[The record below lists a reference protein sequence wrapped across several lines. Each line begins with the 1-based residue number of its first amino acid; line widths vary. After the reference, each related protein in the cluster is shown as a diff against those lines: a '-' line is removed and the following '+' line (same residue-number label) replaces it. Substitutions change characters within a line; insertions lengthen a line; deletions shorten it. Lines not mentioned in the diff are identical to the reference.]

1 MAEEVTYKFNA
12 DVSELNNNL
21 NKLNK
26 NLENTN
32 NAANKTEDK
41 LSLFGKATQ
50 KAANSFKKL
59 GDTLKGGFGVGLAVK
74 AFDSLTGAIMENQ
87 EVSDAL
93 SRGMIVIRAVAGQ
106 LVDEFKPLGQFLSKI
121 FNDPLQAL
129 KDFGKLLYD
138 NIVVRFEGLMELLP
152 KIGEAFSLLFEGE
165 FKKAALVATDAV
177 GKVVLGV
184 EDLSDKTVK
193 VYDKLVEGATR
204 VAKAGK
210 KALDQSA
217 AVVQAEKNVARLQVL
232 YQGIVEKYDQM
243 AEKQRQ
249 LRDDETKTI
258 DERIASNKQLQD
270 VLKQGEAEE
279 KKNIQARIAGLN
291 QQIAVNKTNVELQ
304 NERLALQQELT
315 GVEAKYA
322 GLMSETL
329 TNEVSLKREALEID
343 KSRREASIEQ
353 MEAGYEA
360 ALAEKQAI
368 LDRTELIQSETDRL
382 IAAKQAEMDL
392 RNTEIAQV
400 QQLRDLRTQ
409 EFDAQLSQLTEGTA
423 AYQDALN
430 AKNNFLAESTA
441 KEKTLQTGLQTYIV
455 KSEAEIAKSKR
466 AAQMAGLDA
475 VSQALGGVIDLV
487 GSESKWGKSL
497 AVSQAIINTYL
508 GASKAIAEGGTLGP
522 LLAAGVVASGLA
534 QVRQITRTKLPD
546 PPSEFGGGSG
556 GGDASASVPTPSF
569 GPSVGIVGGQ
579 IGNNA
584 QLAQA
589 FGGVMRKPIKAY
601 AVGQDMTSQ
610 QSLDRHISQNATL
623 GK

>member
-74 AFDSLTGAIMENQ
+74 AFDSLTDAIMENQ

-121 FNDPLQAL
+121 FNDPLKAL
-129 KDFGKLLYD
+129 KDFGNLLYE

-270 VLKQGEAEE
+270 VLKEGEAEE

-368 LDRTELIQSETDRL
+368 LDRTDLIQNETDRL

-409 EFDAQLSQLTEGTA
+409 EFDAQLAQLTQGTA

-441 KEKTLQTGLQTYIV
+441 KEKTLQTGLQTYVV
-455 KSEAEIAKSKR
+455 KSEAEIAKAKR
-466 AAQMAGLDA
+466 ASQMAGLEA
-475 VSQALGGVIDLV
+475 VSQALSGVIDLV
-487 GSESKWGKSL
+487 GAESKWGKSL
-497 AVSQAIINTYL
+497 AVGQAIINTYV
-508 GASKAIAEGGTLGP
+508 GASKAIAEGGTFGP
-522 LLAAGVVASGLA
+522 IIAAGVIASGLA
-534 QVRQITRTKLPD
+534 QVRQITMTKLPD
-546 PPSEFGGGSG
+546 PPSEFGGGG

>member
-1 MAEEVTYKFNA
+1 M
-12 DVSELNNNL
+12 LPQ
-21 NKLNK
+21 
-26 NLENTN
+26 
-32 NAANKTEDK
+32 KT
-41 LSLFGKATQ
+41 S
-50 KAANSFKKL
+50 
-59 GDTLKGGFGVGLAVK
+59 K
-74 AFDSLTGAIMENQ
+74 AFNQ
-87 EVSDAL
+87 
-93 SRGMIVIRAVAGQ
+93 
-106 LVDEFKPLGQFLSKI
+106 
-121 FNDPLQAL
+121 
-129 KDFGKLLYD
+129 
-138 NIVVRFEGLMELLP
+138 
-152 KIGEAFSLLFEGE
+152 
-165 FKKAALVATDAV
+165 
-177 GKVVLGV
+177 
-184 EDLSDKTVK
+184 
-193 VYDKLVEGATR
+193 LVEGATR
-204 VAKAGK
+204 VADAGK
-210 KALDQSA
+210 KAFDQSA

-270 VLKQGEAEE
+270 VLKEGEAEE
-279 KKNIQARIAGLN
+279 KKNLEARIAGLN
-291 QQIAVNKTNVELQ
+291 QQIAVNKTNVDLQ

-368 LDRTELIQSETDRL
+368 IDRTDLIQNETDRL

-409 EFDAQLSQLTEGTA
+409 EFDTQLSQLTVGTA

-441 KEKTLQTGLQTYIV
+441 KEKTLQTGLQTYVV
-455 KSEAEIAKSKR
+455 KSEAEIAKAKKAS
-466 AAQMAGLDA
+466 QMAGLEA
-475 VSQALGGVIDLV
+475 VGQALSGVIDLV
-487 GSESKWGKSL
+487 GAESKWGKSL
-497 AVSQAIINTYL
+497 AVGQAIINTYV
-508 GASKAIAEGGTLGP
+508 GASKAIAEGGTIGP
-522 LLAAGVVASGLA
+522 ILAAGVIASGLA
-534 QVRQITRTKLPD
+534 QVRQITMTKLPD
-546 PPSEFGGGSG
+546 PPSEFGGGGSG
-556 GGDASASVPTPSF
+556 GDTTSVPATPSF

-579 IGNNA
+579 MNNNA

-589 FGGVMRKPIKAY
+589 FGGVMGKPIRAY

>member
-1 MAEEVTYKFNA
+1 MAEDVTYKFNA
-12 DVSELNNNL
+12 DVSELNSQL

-41 LSLFGKATQ
+41 ISAFGKVTQ
-50 KAANSFKKL
+50 KAANGFKKL
-59 GDTLKGGFGVGLAVK
+59 GENLKSGLGIGLAVK

-87 EVSDAL
+87 EVSDGL

-106 LVDEFKPLGQFLSKI
+106 LVEEFKPLGQFLSKV
-121 FNDPLQAL
+121 FNDPLKSLQ
-129 KDFGKLLYD
+129 DFGKLLYD
-138 NIVVRFEGLMELLP
+138 NVVTRFEGLMKLIPRLGNA
-152 KIGEAFSLLFEGE
+152 ISLLFEGE
-165 FKKAALVATDAV
+165 FTKAAQVATDAV
-177 GKVVLGV
+177 GQVVLGV
-184 EDLSDKTVK
+184 ENTTELVTNGFN
-193 VYDKLVEGATR
+193 KLVEVSSR

-270 VLKQGEAEE
+270 VLKEGEAEE
-279 KKNIQARIAGLN
+279 KKNLKARIAGIN
-291 QQIAVNKTNVELQ
+291 QQLAVNKTNVELQ
-304 NERLALQQELT
+304 NARLALQQELT

-329 TNEVSLKREALEID
+329 TNEVSLKKEALEID

-353 MEAGYEA
+353 LEAGYEA

-368 LDRTELIQSETDRL
+368 IDRTDLIQNESERL

-400 QQLRDLRTQ
+400 QQLRDLRIQ
-409 EFDAQLSQLTEGTA
+409 EFDTQLSQLTVGTA

-430 AKNNFLAESTA
+430 AKNSFLAESTA

-455 KSEAEIAKSKR
+455 KSEAEIAKAKKAS
-466 AAQMAGLDA
+466 QMAGLEA
-475 VSQALGGVIDLV
+475 VGQALSGVIDLV

-497 AVSQAIINTYL
+497 AVGQAIINTYV
-508 GASKAIAEGGTLGP
+508 GASKAIAEGGVVGP
-522 LLAAGVVASGLA
+522 ILAAGVIASGLA
-534 QVRQITRTKLPD
+534 QVRQIAMTKLPD
-546 PPSEFGGGSG
+546 PPSEFGGG

-569 GPSVGIVGGQ
+569 APSVGIVGGQ
-579 IGNNA
+579 VGNSA

>member
-1 MAEEVTYKFNA
+1 MAEEIKYVFNA
-12 DVSELNNNL
+12 DVTELNGQL

-26 NLENTN
+26 NLDNTN

-41 LSLFGKATQ
+41 LSAFGKVTQ

-106 LVDEFKPLGQFLSKI
+106 LVEEFKPLGDFLSKV

-138 NIVVRFEGLMELLP
+138 NVVTRFEGLMELIPRLGNA
-152 KIGEAFSLLFEGE
+152 ISLLFEGE
-165 FKKAALVATDAV
+165 FKKAAQVATDAA
-177 GKVVLGV
+177 GKFVLGIDNV
-184 EDLSDKTVK
+184 TEKTSK
-193 VYDKLVEGATR
+193 AFDKLVEGATR
-204 VAKAGK
+204 VADAGK
-210 KALDQSA
+210 KAFDRSA
-217 AVVQAEKNVARLQVL
+217 EVVQAEKDVARLQIL
-232 YQGIVEKYDQM
+232 YQGIVEKYDLM

-258 DERIASNKQLQD
+258 D
-270 VLKQGEAEE
+270 
-279 KKNIQARIAGLN
+279 ARIAANKELQKTLNDGLKDELKN
-291 QQIAVNKTNVELQ
+291 INDRIIKVREQLAVNKTNVDLQ
-304 NERLALQQELT
+304 NEELALTQELQS
-315 GVEAKYA
+315 VKAKYA

-368 LDRTELIQSETDRL
+368 LDRTDLIQNETDRL

-409 EFDAQLSQLTEGTA
+409 EFDAQLAQLTQGTA

-441 KEKTLQTGLQTYIV
+441 KEKTLQTGLQTYVV
-455 KSEAEIAKSKR
+455 KSEAEIAKAKR
-466 AAQMAGLDA
+466 ASQMAGLEA
-475 VSQALGGVIDLV
+475 VSQALSGVIDLV
-487 GSESKWGKSL
+487 GAESKWGKSL
-497 AVSQAIINTYL
+497 AVGQAIINTYV
-508 GASKAIAEGGTLGP
+508 GASKAIAEGGTFGP
-522 LLAAGVVASGLA
+522 IIAAGVIASGLA
-534 QVRQITRTKLPD
+534 QVRQITMTKLPD
-546 PPSEFGGGSG
+546 PPSEFGGGG

>member
-1 MAEEVTYKFNA
+1 MAEEIKYVFNA
-12 DVSELNNNL
+12 DVTELNGQL

-41 LSLFGKATQ
+41 LSAFGKVTQ

-74 AFDSLTGAIMENQ
+74 AFDSLTDAIMENQ

-106 LVDEFKPLGQFLSKI
+106 LVEEFKPLGDFLSKV

-129 KDFGKLLYD
+129 KDFGKLLYE
-138 NIVVRFEGLMELLP
+138 NVVTRFEGLMELIPRLGNA
-152 KIGEAFSLLFEGE
+152 ISLLFEGE
-165 FKKAALVATDAV
+165 FKKAAQVATDAV

-184 EDLSDKTVK
+184 DNVTEKTSK
-193 VYDKLVEGATR
+193 AFDKLVEGATR
-204 VAKAGK
+204 VADAGK
-210 KALDQSA
+210 KAFNQSA
-217 AVVQAEKNVARLQVL
+217 EVVQAEKDVARLQIL
-232 YQGIVEKYDQM
+232 YQGIVEKYDLM

-258 DERIASNKQLQD
+258 D
-270 VLKQGEAEE
+270 
-279 KKNIQARIAGLN
+279 ARIAANKELQKTLNDGLKDELKN
-291 QQIAVNKTNVELQ
+291 INDRIIKVREQLAVNKTNVDLQ
-304 NERLALQQELT
+304 NEELALTQELES
-315 GVEAKYA
+315 VKAKYA

-368 LDRTELIQSETDRL
+368 LDRTDLIQNETDRL

-400 QQLRDLRTQ
+400 KQLRDLRTQ
-409 EFDAQLSQLTEGTA
+409 EFDTQLAQLTQGTA

-441 KEKTLQTGLQTYIV
+441 KEKTLQTGLQTYVV
-455 KSEAEIAKSKR
+455 KSEAEIAKAKKAS
-466 AAQMAGLDA
+466 QMAGLEA
-475 VSQALGGVIDLV
+475 VSQALTGVIDLV
-487 GSESKWGKSL
+487 GAESKWGKSL
-497 AVSQAIINTYL
+497 AVGQAIINTYV
-508 GASKAIAEGGTLGP
+508 GASKAIAEGGTFGP
-522 LLAAGVVASGLA
+522 IIAAGVIASGLA
-534 QVRQITRTKLPD
+534 QVRQITMTKLPD
-546 PPSEFGGGSG
+546 PPSEFGGGG
-556 GGDASASVPTPSF
+556 GGDSSASVPTPSF
-569 GPSVGIVGGQ
+569 APSVGIVGGQ

>member
-1 MAEEVTYKFNA
+1 MAEEIKYVFNA
-12 DVSELNNNL
+12 DVTELNGQL
-21 NKLNK
+21 NKVNK

-59 GDTLKGGFGVGLAVK
+59 GDTLKGGLGVGLAVK

-106 LVDEFKPLGQFLSKI
+106 LVEEFKPLGEFLSKV

-138 NIVVRFEGLMELLP
+138 NVVTRFEGLMELIPRLGNA
-152 KIGEAFSLLFEGE
+152 ISLLFEGE
-165 FKKAALVATDAV
+165 FKKAAQVATDAA
-177 GKVVLGV
+177 GKFVLGIDNV
-184 EDLSDKTVK
+184 TEKTSK
-193 VYDKLVEGATR
+193 AFDKLVEGATR
-204 VAKAGK
+204 VADAGK
-210 KALDQSA
+210 KAFDQSA

-270 VLKQGEAEE
+270 VLKEGEAEE

-368 LDRTELIQSETDRL
+368 LDRTDLIQNETDRL

-409 EFDAQLSQLTEGTA
+409 EFDAQLAQLTQGTA

-441 KEKTLQTGLQTYIV
+441 KEKTLQTGLQTYVV
-455 KSEAEIAKSKR
+455 KSEAEIAKAKR
-466 AAQMAGLDA
+466 ASQMAGLEA
-475 VSQALGGVIDLV
+475 VSQALSGVIDLV
-487 GSESKWGKSL
+487 GAESKWGKSL
-497 AVSQAIINTYL
+497 AVGQAIINTYV
-508 GASKAIAEGGTLGP
+508 GASKAIAEGGTFGP
-522 LLAAGVVASGLA
+522 IIAAGVIASGLA
-534 QVRQITRTKLPD
+534 QVRQITMTKLPD
-546 PPSEFGGGSG
+546 PPSEFGGGG

-601 AVGQDMTSQ
+601 AVGQDMTTQ

>member
-1 MAEEVTYKFNA
+1 MAEEIKYVFNA
-12 DVSELNNNL
+12 DVTELNGQL

-41 LSLFGKATQ
+41 LSAFGKVTQ
-50 KAANSFKKL
+50 RAANSFKKL

-74 AFDSLTGAIMENQ
+74 AFDSLTDAIMENQ

-106 LVDEFKPLGQFLSKI
+106 LVEEFKPLGDFLSKV
-121 FNDPLQAL
+121 FNDPLEAL
-129 KDFGKLLYD
+129 KDFGKLLYE
-138 NIVVRFEGLMELLP
+138 NVVTRFEGLMELIPRLGNA
-152 KIGEAFSLLFEGE
+152 ISLLFEGE
-165 FKKAALVATDAV
+165 FKKAAQVATDAV

-184 EDLSDKTVK
+184 DNVTEKTSK
-193 VYDKLVEGATR
+193 AFDKLVEGATR
-204 VAKAGK
+204 VADAGK
-210 KALDQSA
+210 KAFNQSA
-217 AVVQAEKNVARLQVL
+217 EVVQAEKDVARLQIL
-232 YQGIVEKYDQM
+232 YQGIVEKYDLM

-258 DERIASNKQLQD
+258 D
-270 VLKQGEAEE
+270 
-279 KKNIQARIAGLN
+279 ARIAANKELQKTLNDGLKDELKN
-291 QQIAVNKTNVELQ
+291 INDRIIKVREQLAVNKTNVDLQ
-304 NERLALQQELT
+304 NEELALTQELES
-315 GVEAKYA
+315 VKAKYA

-368 LDRTELIQSETDRL
+368 LDRTDLIQNETERL

-409 EFDAQLSQLTEGTA
+409 EFDAQLAQLTQGTA

-441 KEKTLQTGLQTYIV
+441 KEKTLQTGLQTYVV
-455 KSEAEIAKSKR
+455 KSEAEIAKAKR
-466 AAQMAGLDA
+466 ASQMAGLEA
-475 VSQALGGVIDLV
+475 VSQALSGVIDLV
-487 GSESKWGKSL
+487 GAESKWGKSL
-497 AVSQAIINTYL
+497 AVGQAIINTYV
-508 GASKAIAEGGTLGP
+508 GASKAIAEGGTFGP
-522 LLAAGVVASGLA
+522 IIAAGVIASGLA
-534 QVRQITRTKLPD
+534 QVRQITMTKLPD
-546 PPSEFGGGSG
+546 PPSEFGGGG